1 MVAMQPGVSTAYN
14 GGPNQGG
21 STVKGLRPT
30 DANMTLDGIN
40 IQDFVRT
47 NDLNVA
53 LNLPFLGQVGEIAVT
68 TSNSDVSMGGGAA
81 QVTMRTPS
89 GSNTWHGEGFWE
101 NRITP
106 PSAQSVRPQPRRA
119 HH

>member
-1 MVAMQPGVSTAYN
+1 MQPGVSSASAN
-14 GGPNQGG
+14 GGA
-21 STVKGLRPT
+21 STVNGLRPT

-53 LNLPFLGQVGEIAVT
+53 LNLPFMGQVGEIGVT
-68 TSNSDVSMGGGAA
+68 TSNSDVTMGGGAA

-106 PSAQSVRPQPRRA
+106 PSAQSVRRQPRRA